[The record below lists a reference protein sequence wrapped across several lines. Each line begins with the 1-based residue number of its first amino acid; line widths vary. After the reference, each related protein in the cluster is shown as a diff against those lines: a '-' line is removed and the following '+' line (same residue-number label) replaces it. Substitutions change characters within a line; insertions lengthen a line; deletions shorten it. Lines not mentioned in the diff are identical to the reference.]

1 MEPLR
6 NALTTSEWLK
16 VGRRACLEERLME
29 TYENILE
36 LIGDTPLVKLSRISR
51 GVRPNI
57 YVKIESFNPGGS
69 IKDRIGIRMLEA
81 AERKGLIK
89 KGGTIIEPTSGNTG
103 VGLAQA
109 AALRGYRCIFVMP
122 DKMSQE
128 KVRLLKAY
136 GAEVVICPTAVPRE
150 SPESYYSVSDR
161 LAREIPNAYQ
171 PNQYFNMENPKTH
184 YDWTGPELWRQMDGK
199 IDVFVAGM
207 GTGGTISG
215 CAKYFKEQNPD
226 VHIVGVDSEGSLYTS
241 DTVRPYKVEG
251 IGEDFIPDTI
261 DLDIIDEMVTVS
273 DRDSFVTARHLAR
286 EEGIL
291 AGGSCGSALF
301 GALQIARRY
310 DESTNIVVVLPDGGR
325 SYLSKFYS
333 DEYMKENG
341 FWDPSS
347 DSFSVEDLM
356 KQRGTDKAVVVT
368 IEADAAV
375 PDAVALMREHN
386 ISQLPVMENGEV
398 VGSVQE
404 TVLMNRIFEDSACL
418 NQQVRQVMSE
428 ALPTISQDTKVASV
442 YQLLLEGRPA
452 VLVLDEQSAPSGIVT
467 KIDLIDHF
475 SKKKEPALG

>member
-1 MEPLR
+1 
-6 NALTTSEWLK
+6 
-16 VGRRACLEERLME
+16 ME
-29 TYENILE
+29 TYENILG

-171 PNQYFNMENPKTH
+171 PNQYFNPENPKTH
-184 YDWTGPELWRQMDGK
+184 YDWTGPELWRQMEGK

-310 DESTNIVVVLPDGGR
+310 DESTNIVVILPDGGR

-341 FWDPSS
+341 
-347 DSFSVEDLM
+347 
-356 KQRGTDKAVVVT
+356 
-368 IEADAAV
+368 
-375 PDAVALMREHN
+375 
-386 ISQLPVMENGEV
+386 
-398 VGSVQE
+398 
-404 TVLMNRIFEDSACL
+404 
-418 NQQVRQVMSE
+418 
-428 ALPTISQDTKVASV
+428 
-442 YQLLLEGRPA
+442 
-452 VLVLDEQSAPSGIVT
+452 
-467 KIDLIDHF
+467 
-475 SKKKEPALG
+475 

>member
-1 MEPLR
+1 
-6 NALTTSEWLK
+6 
-16 VGRRACLEERLME
+16 ME
-29 TYENILE
+29 TYKNVLE
-36 LIGDTPLVKLSRISR
+36 LIGDTPLIELSRISS
-51 GVRPNI
+51 GVRPKI
-57 YVKIESFNPGGS
+57 LVKVEYFNPGGS
-69 IKDRIGIRMLEA
+69 IKDRIGLRMLDA
-81 AERKGLIK
+81 AERQGKIK

-136 GAEVVICPTAVPRE
+136 GAEVVICPTAVPKE
-150 SPESYYSVSDR
+150 SPESYYSVADR

-171 PNQYFNMENPKTH
+171 PNQYYNPENPKTH
-184 YDWTGPELWRQMDGK
+184 YDWTGPEIWRQTEGKMD
-199 IDVFVAGM
+199 IFVAGM

-226 VHIVGVDSEGSLYTS
+226 VHIVGVDSEGSLYTG
-241 DTVRPYKVEG
+241 DKVWPYKVEG

-261 DLDIIDEMVTVS
+261 DLDIIDEMVAVS

-291 AGGSCGSALF
+291 SGGSCGAALF

-310 DESTNIVVVLPDGGR
+310 DESTTIVVVLPDGGR

-347 DSFSVEDLM
+347 DSFSVEQLL
-356 KQRGTDKAVVVT
+356 QQGNCEREGVVT
-368 IEADAAV
+368 IDSSASV

-386 ISQLPVMENGEV
+386 ISQLPVIKGNELI
-398 VGSVQE
+398 GSVQE
-404 TVLMNRIFEDSACL
+404 TVLMNRIFEDSSCL
-418 NQQVRQVMSE
+418 EQQVSEVMSE
-428 ALPTISQDTKVASV
+428 ALPTISADTKVADV

-452 VLVLDEQSAPSGIVT
+452 VLVLDADSTPTGIVT

-475 SKKKEPALG
+475 SKQKKEPVGS

>member
-1 MEPLR
+1 M
-6 NALTTSEWLK
+6 K
-16 VGRRACLEERLME
+16 
-29 TYENILE
+29 TYKNVLE
-36 LIGDTPLVKLSRISR
+36 LIGETPLIELTRISR
-51 GVRPNI
+51 GVRPRI
-57 YVKIESFNPGGS
+57 FVKAEFFNPGGS
-69 IKDRIGIRMLEA
+69 IKDRIGIRMLDA
-81 AERKGLIK
+81 AERAGQIK
-89 KGGTIIEPTSGNTG
+89 RGGTIIEPTSGNTG
-103 VGLAQA
+103 VGLAQV

-136 GAEVVICPTAVPRE
+136 GAEVVICPTAVPKE
-150 SPESYYSVSDR
+150 SPKSYYSVSDR
-161 LAREIPNAYQ
+161 LAREIPNSFQ
-171 PNQYFNMENPKTH
+171 PNQYYNMENPKTH
-184 YDWTGPELWRQMDGK
+184 YDWTGPEIWRQMDGK
-199 IDVFVAGM
+199 MHVFVAGM

-215 CAKYFKEQNPD
+215 CAKYFKEQDPN

-241 DTVRPYKVEG
+241 DEIRPYKVEG

-261 DLDIIDEMVTVS
+261 NLDIIDEMVTVS

-291 AGGSCGSALF
+291 SGGSCGAALY
-301 GALQIARRY
+301 GALQVARKY
-310 DESTNIVVVLPDGGR
+310 DENTNIVVVLPDGGR

-341 FWDPSS
+341 YWDPSS

-356 KQRGTDKAVVVT
+356 RQRAARDPVVT
-368 IEADAAV
+368 IDASAAV

-386 ISQLPVMENGEV
+386 ISQLPVMEDGRV

-404 TVLMNRIFEDSACL
+404 TVLMNRIFEDGSCL

-428 ALPTISQDTKVASV
+428 SLPTISADTKVASV

-452 VLVLDEQSAPSGIVT
+452 VLVVDESETPSGILT

-475 SKKKEPALG
+475 SKLRETAAT